1 VGEQDGVDPAGEEDG
16 PGAEPVGGLE
26 DVAVPL
32 PELRGGESAHR
43 DEGEQRESGEEEDQ
57 VGGEVSRVVQ

>member
-1 VGEQDGVDPAGEEDG
+1 
-16 PGAEPVGGLE
+16 VGGLE